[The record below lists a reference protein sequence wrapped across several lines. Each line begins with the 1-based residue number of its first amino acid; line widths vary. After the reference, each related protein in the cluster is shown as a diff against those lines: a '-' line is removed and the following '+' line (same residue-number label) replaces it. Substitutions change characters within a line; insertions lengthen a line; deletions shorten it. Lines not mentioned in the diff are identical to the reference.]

1 MSYGVKPPNGIF
13 QRVTENALENIPHT
27 ALKVDDILISGL
39 TDTDHLENIKKVF
52 RLLKETGAMVNKKKY
67 MFFVKEI
74 RYVRFIIKKKW
85 YSFKST

>member
-13 QRVTENALENIPHT
+13 QRVIENALENIPHT

-39 TDTDHLENIKKVF
+39 TVTDHLENIKKVF

-85 YSFKST
+85 YSVKST

>member
-13 QRVTENALENIPHT
+13 QRVIENALENIPHT

-52 RLLKETGAMVNKKKY
+52 RLLKETGAMVNKKK
-67 MFFVKEI
+67 
-74 RYVRFIIKKKW
+74 
-85 YSFKST
+85 